1 MANGLRDILIARP
14 LRDAFSLFQAFNLFV
29 NRAQS
34 LMFGHNSFLGT
45 PKNPKKSSSMDFT
58 PIGVSRANNNENN
71 PLNNRTISSKDPNF
85 RISPLHN
92 HNLNGSSINYEEQD
106 NDTILSDDFMP
117 SVPPHNILSDINT
130 NIPIDNHNLFKDNL
144 VRQTDVN
151 IRKLETENLNLKL
164 QLTTLKKY
172 LDSTPED
179 QLATLQE
186 NISLKEKLMQL
197 DDLNQQLQNAPV
209 QHSSPK
215 FEHEN
220 ATLRA
225 DIDHLNSKLLQ
236 MSDTNEDLEAQC
248 ERYKLQLEHLHSSIN
263 EGQYKEQEAQQWL
276 KDAEEK
282 AEELY
287 KQLEESELE
296 RNNAENQ
303 MASYSKELE
312 DLTKINDTLQLEN
325 ESLRSR
331 IQDIK
336 EPHND
341 LESRLHELTSKLT
354 ERNND
359 ISKYQSLLDEQ
370 RSKYQSELDEQRRS
384 YELKLQ
390 EKDSDLLDN
399 QRELRRLSQQ
409 LQEMDRLK
417 STDVAL
423 NRKVEEFFAENKR
436 LRKDKEQLLKELR
449 QTEDT
454 LRNPETN
461 FTEVKRLEDERDDLF
476 DKIIKYQ
483 EYVQDLEDKLELEQ
497 SKSSKLRLELE
508 NINQAYSSLQN
519 QNYSSA
525 HSSEAEYNALKKNYE
540 IERSSLLTQMDLLKS
555 EVSSLK
561 SEIQKTKGRDTFS
574 APLYIENEYR
584 KLSTDYS
591 NLQRKLKE
599 YEDAYNEKAAEF
611 SSLKADLDKKLQQKD
626 TRLRQLE
633 QYRDQDRIE
642 YEREKISLQRE
653 RDSLESQ
660 YRMKSLEAD
669 NIRRDYESKIASLNQ
684 DFRTSDTT
692 LQSLLETQVKD
703 LKASNALL
711 TQKLEE
717 QILESN
723 KIKNRNSD
731 VESVA
736 DRLEKLCVSLE
747 EDQKQLTEKNQ
758 SLSDEVATVKKHCS
772 RLANRLQEQQKD
784 GVPKEDVELLRS
796 NLKMK
801 DKMLQEK
808 ELQYK
813 EEKEKL
819 LERYRVLFGQKLD
832 LESRLQ
838 DQNNQLPMSPI
849 SPSKENHMPDSTECR
864 EDSKIAKELTITEKR
879 LQLFQYK
886 LLEKESKLQDLMV
899 TNRVIQLLNQD
910 LSNTLKLHIKQIGD
924 GTGLYPDY
932 SHKRKK
938 LTFKTLAFTVL
949 ASVRLK
955 NRLITSQVLK
965 LRFNSIKKEIQ
976 QEQLDL
982 V

>member
-1 MANGLRDILIARP
+1 
-14 LRDAFSLFQAFNLFV
+14 
-29 NRAQS
+29 
-34 LMFGHNSFLGT
+34 MFGHNSFLGT

-58 PIGVSRANNNENN
+58 PIGISRASNNENN
-71 PLNNRTISSKDPNF
+71 PTSNRTIHSKDPNF

-92 HNLNGSSINYEEQD
+92 HNLNGSSINYDEQD

-117 SVPPHNILSDINT
+117 SAPPHNILSDINT
-130 NIPIDNHNLFKDNL
+130 NIPIDNHSLFRENL

-151 IRKLETENLNLKL
+151 VQKLETENLNLKL
-164 QLTTLKKY
+164 QLTTLKNY

-186 NISLKEKLMQL
+186 NISLKEKLMRL
-197 DDLNQQLQNAPV
+197 NDLNQQLQNAPV

-236 MSDTNEDLEAQC
+236 MSDANEDLEAQC
-248 ERYKLQLEHLHSSIN
+248 ERYRLQLEHLHSSID
-263 EGQYKEQEAQQWL
+263 EGQNKEQEAQQWL

-287 KQLEESELE
+287 KQLEESESE

-303 MASYSKELE
+303 VASYAKELE
-312 DLTKINDTLQLEN
+312 DLTKINDTLQNEN

-336 EPHND
+336 EPHID
-341 LESRLHELTSKLT
+341 LEGRLHELTTKLA
-354 ERNND
+354 EKNND
-359 ISKYQSLLDEQ
+359 ISEYQSLLDEQ

-384 YELKLQ
+384 YQLKLQ
-390 EKDSDLLDN
+390 EKDSELLEN
-399 QRELRRLSQQ
+399 QREIHRLSQQ
-409 LQEMDRLK
+409 LHEMERLK

-423 NRKVEEFFAENKR
+423 NEKVEELAAENKL
-436 LRKDKEQLLKELR
+436 LRKDKEHLLKDLR
-449 QTEDT
+449 RVEDT
-454 LRNPETN
+454 SRTQQTN
-461 FTEVKRLEDERDDLF
+461 FTEVKRLENERDDLF

-483 EYVQDLEDKLELEQ
+483 EYVQDLEDKLEHEQ
-497 SKSSKLRLELE
+497 SKSSKLKLELE
-508 NINQAYSSLQN
+508 HINQAYSSLQKE
-519 QNYSSA
+519 NYSSA
-525 HSSEAEYNALKKNYE
+525 HSSEADYNALKKNYE
-540 IERSSLLTQMDLLKS
+540 MERSSLLNELDSLKLEVSLLKN
-555 EVSSLK
+555 
-561 SEIQKTKGRDTFS
+561 EIQKTKERDTFS
-574 APLYIENEYR
+574 TPLYIETEYR

-591 NLQRKLKE
+591 NLQRKLQE
-599 YEDAYNEKAAEF
+599 YEDAYNEKATEL
-611 SSLKADLDKKLQQKD
+611 SSVKADLNIKLQQKD
-626 TRLRQLE
+626 TKLQQLE

-642 YEREKISLQRE
+642 YEREKLSLQRK

-684 DFRTSDTT
+684 DFRTNDNT

-711 TQKLEE
+711 TRKLEE

-723 KIKNRNSD
+723 KIKNRNTD

-736 DRLEKLCVSLE
+736 ERLEKLCVSME
-747 EDQKQLTEKNQ
+747 EDKKQLTEKNQ
-758 SLSDEVATVKKHCS
+758 SLSDEVDTVKKHCS
-772 RLANRLQEQQKD
+772 RLANRLQEQQKNE
-784 GVPKEDVELLRS
+784 VPKEDVELLKS
-796 NLKMK
+796 NLKMNEK
-801 DKMLQEK
+801 ILQEK

-813 EEKEKL
+813 QEKEKL

-849 SPSKENHMPDSTECR
+849 SPSKENHTPKCKLRD
-864 EDSKIAKELTITEKR
+864 DSKIAKDLTITEKR

-886 LLEKESKLQDLMV
+886 LLEKESKLQDLIV
-899 TNRVIQLLNQD
+899 TNRVVQLLNQD
-910 LSNTLKLHIKQIGD
+910 LTSSLKLHIKQIGD
-924 GTGLYPDY
+924 GTGLYPEY
-932 SHKRKK
+932 SLKRKK
-938 LTFKTLAFTVL
+938 ITFRTLAFTVL
-949 ASVRLK
+949 ASIRLK

-976 QEQLDL
+976 QEELDL